1 MFEYTVSYKKAWKAK
16 QKAIARVYGNW
27 ENSYRLLPR
36 WLAAVSHF
44 VPGTIV
50 RYQYKDDDQSAQVA
64 NFKRVFWAFKP
75 CIDALPY
82 LKPIVQIDGTFLYGK
97 YRGTL
102 LIATSQDVDTHVVPF
117 AFAIVEGENKEAWS
131 WFLSNIRQ
139 HVVKERQNLC
149 LISDRH
155 GGILSAVADE
165 RVQWHPPYAH
175 HYWPSAPGPTLEA
188 DVGMLR
194 EKGRPRSTRIRN
206 EMDWRERGE
215 LPLCGLCRNSGHNR
229 ATCPERRRQP
239 GGYLTLWTEK
249 DVRQTRVQK
258 TPPYFIYK
266 LGTALSLY
274 GLDIL
279 IAYFVHVNVGMIK
292 SPSHLL
298 LLFHTLDS
306 LAFMGECTITL
317 EDVAVQLGL
326 PCTGMVVTGLTE
338 MNWSA
343 LCEELLGIIP
353 PPNKLADQRLSL
365 AWLAE
370 NFTDLAEDANDTQVQ
385 QFAHAYILRL
395 IGGWAGVR
403 DKFNPP
409 DGSLHYYRTILDFM
423 RRNEAGRC
431 GLQSCH

>member
-50 RYQYKDDDQSAQVA
+50 RYQYKEDGQSAQVA

-102 LIATSQDVDTHVVPF
+102 LIATSQDSDTHVVPF

-149 LISDRH
+149 LISYRH
-155 GGILSAVADE
+155 GGILSVVADE
-165 RVQWHPPYAH
+165 RIQWHPPYAH
-175 HYWPSAPGPTLEA
+175 HVFCIRHLASNLNSEHKDPWLKKTLINMGYELMSNRVEEMLAEEYWPSAPGPTLEA

-194 EKGRPRSTRIRN
+194 KKGRPRSTRIGN

-215 LPLCGLCRNSGHNR
+215 SPLCGLCRNSGHNR
-229 ATCPERRRQP
+229 ATCPEHRRQP
-239 GGYLTLWTEK
+239 GG
-249 DVRQTRVQK
+249 
-258 TPPYFIYK
+258 
-266 LGTALSLY
+266 A
-274 GLDIL
+274 
-279 IAYFVHVNVGMIK
+279 
-292 SPSHLL
+292 
-298 LLFHTLDS
+298 
-306 LAFMGECTITL
+306 
-317 EDVAVQLGL
+317 
-326 PCTGMVVTGLTE
+326 
-338 MNWSA
+338 
-343 LCEELLGIIP
+343 
-353 PPNKLADQRLSL
+353 
-365 AWLAE
+365 
-370 NFTDLAEDANDTQVQ
+370 
-385 QFAHAYILRL
+385 
-395 IGGWAGVR
+395 
-403 DKFNPP
+403 
-409 DGSLHYYRTILDFM
+409 
-423 RRNEAGRC
+423 
-431 GLQSCH
+431 